1 MRMIAVTI
9 AALATF
15 AVAAPA
21 SAQMSNKTKASMDT
35 MRQQDATSFNA
46 CRTLALSR
54 GYNESDKD
62 DAETGG
68 MALMSFIKG
77 CMMSRPK

>member
-1 MRMIAVTI
+1 MRIMTVII
-9 AALATF
+9 AALATL
-15 AVAAPA
+15 AVATP
-21 SAQMSNKTKASMDT
+21 SIAQMSNKTKASMDT
-35 MRQQDATSFNA
+35 MRQQDATSFNT

-68 MALMSFIKG
+68 MALMNFVKG
-77 CMMSRPK
+77 CMMSRAK